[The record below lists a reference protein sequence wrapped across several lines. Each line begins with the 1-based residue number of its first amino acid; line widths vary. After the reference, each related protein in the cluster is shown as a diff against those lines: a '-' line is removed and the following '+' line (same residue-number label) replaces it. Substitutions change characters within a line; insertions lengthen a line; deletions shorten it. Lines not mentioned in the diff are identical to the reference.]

1 MNIFTPQY
9 KMAEQVAA
17 KIYRRCP
24 FNIVMLIIDENNVTL
39 RIEALK
45 ELDYESL
52 IDTVEGVMNV
62 EPEFS
67 PISAAT
73 IYETEID
80 DITLEVQVG

>member
-45 ELDYESL
+45 ESDHGNLTSA
-52 IDTVEGVMNV
+52 VENVLGV
-62 EPEFS
+62 EFEFMEVY
-67 PISAAT
+67 PYLA
-73 IYETEID
+73 YETDID